1 MSENTAP
8 GLLGSLRRLLGD
20 LVAVGHTRLA
30 LLANE
35 IEEEKIRFSSVLANG
50 FLALASL
57 VVGAV
62 LLVLFFVLLFWEHR
76 LFIVGGA
83 ALLFVAMALMFAGR
97 SRSGLGKGSTL
108 FKTSL
113 AELEADVNSL
123 KGMGGQDEPPSA

>member
-20 LVAVGHTRLA
+20 LVAVAHTRLA
-30 LLANE
+30 LLVNE
-35 IEEEKIRFSSVLANG
+35 IEEEKIRFSRVLVNS

-83 ALLFVAMALMFAGR
+83 SLLFVAMALVFAGR
-97 SRSGLGKGSTL
+97 SRAGLEKRSGL
-108 FKTSL
+108 FRTSL

-123 KGMGGQDEPPSA
+123 KGTGGKDESPSA